1 MKSIYL
7 HINSKKGTKKKILT
21 FSCNFPTLSVKNEY
35 SASSISRSNST
46 PFEAA
51 SCKYQ
56 DKCTLV
62 TKQTNINSV
71 SSQQLPYCYSDE
83 YLIFSFSVLQRNKS
97 QSKQA
102 KIYYPA
108 EIR

>member
-1 MKSIYL
+1 MGFVVPFAVPQCSSLVSLPIHKASVYKEVFVKFIYL

-56 DKCTLV
+56 D
-62 TKQTNINSV
+62 
-71 SSQQLPYCYSDE
+71 
-83 YLIFSFSVLQRNKS
+83 
-97 QSKQA
+97 
-102 KIYYPA
+102 
-108 EIR
+108 